1 MKKVGKVC
9 YGKYEGGLVYK
20 EDKKNFFI
28 SLNNIKI
35 NIIDLRPDPNYEIDS
50 TYYSMSDREAK
61 NTGLSIG
68 LGGFL
73 GFMAFNGIK
82 GSVSHTIYWL
92 SGGYSNFEFDNAD
105 DEDASLEFFTLV
117 HVMQFNETYWK
128 KYLYVDSLY
137 KEESTALSNW
147 LEKNRKNIIYEQLN
161 YIDDISQWIKNS
173 KYFECFLYKNY
184 IFVILFNHDI
194 ENGIYSTEEVMTI
207 INKIANADTVAELEH
222 ILFDYISKMRAI
234 TYVDHGA
241 ITSENINKWI
251 KEADG
256 SVNNFSQFSDTISKY
271 INEGK
276 PLIEVVTYLFKEQY
290 KPLYDIV
297 KNGAKKFIESSN

>member
-1 MKKVGKVC
+1 MYSNILLYIKKYQINCVQNSKT
-9 YGKYEGGLVYK
+9 
-20 EDKKNFFI
+20 
-28 SLNNIKI
+28 NNIKI

-128 KYLYVDSLY
+128 KSV
-137 KEESTALSNW
+137 ERVEN
-147 LEKNRKNIIYEQLN
+147 EQQQLT
-161 YIDDISQWIKNS
+161 
-173 KYFECFLYKNY
+173 
-184 IFVILFNHDI
+184 LF
-194 ENGIYSTEEVMTI
+194 
-207 INKIANADTVAELEH
+207 
-222 ILFDYISKMRAI
+222 
-234 TYVDHGA
+234 
-241 ITSENINKWI
+241 
-251 KEADG
+251 
-256 SVNNFSQFSDTISKY
+256 
-271 INEGK
+271 
-276 PLIEVVTYLFKEQY
+276 
-290 KPLYDIV
+290 
-297 KNGAKKFIESSN
+297 